1 MKIVLIKPSN
11 EGILGLEMIT
21 FVEPLGLEC
30 LAGVLEPAGH
40 ECHILDF
47 RIDGTETG
55 LKRCEDLDAPL
66 VGIQC
71 NFTTERYR
79 AVLAAREIKRRQP
92 GTLVVMGG
100 HDVSRDPAWFDD
112 PAIDIL
118 AVGDGE
124 EIMPELVE
132 ALEHDADL
140 GKVPGLVLNTP
151 KGQQSTGPAPR
162 RKDLNTLP
170 LPARHLIP
178 DYAPH
183 YFINLRKPLALMETA
198 RGCPFTCNFCSV
210 WKFHERS
217 FRQKSPARVV
227 EELRTIEAPNVFITD
242 DIFWLHV
249 GRGREMAEEIKASGI
264 RKFFT
269 VQTRTDIIVKHPELV
284 EQWKDCGH
292 LAVFLGVEKVD
303 DAGLS
308 SVNKKNSAD
317 TNLRAIEML
326 KEMGVGFTCNFIV
339 DPSWGSADFA
349 RLRDWISRHGT
360 YNSGF
365 SVLTPL
371 PGTDLWDEVKD
382 QVNTEDWELF
392 DIAHSV
398 LPTHLSLEDFYTE
411 FAGLWKHS
419 LEVRYRYRGK
429 YRLYLQAVAALLMG
443 KVKMG
448 DLKRGFNMAEL
459 MGRPDH
465 YLQQHHES
473 AAKLASIRAQL
484 AEAL

>member
-47 RIDGTETG
+47 RIDGTEVG
-55 LKRCEDLDAPL
+55 LDRCQALDAPI

-79 AVLAAREIKRRQP
+79 AVLAAREVKRRQP
-92 GTLVVMGG
+92 GNLVLMGG
-100 HDVSRDPAWFDD
+100 HDVSRDPAWFND

-118 AVGDGE
+118 AIGDGE

-140 GKVPGLVLNTP
+140 SKVPGLVLNTP
-151 KGQQSTGPAPR
+151 KGQQNTGPAPR

-170 LPARHLIP
+170 LPARHLITE
-178 DYAPH
+178 YSPH

-227 EELRTIEAPNVFITD
+227 EELRTIDAPNVFITD

-264 RKFFT
+264 KKFFT

-284 EQWKDCGH
+284 EQWKDCGN

-303 DAGLS
+303 DAGLN

-317 TNLRAIEML
+317 TNLRAIEIL
-326 KEMGVGFTCNFIV
+326 KELQVGFSCNFIV
-339 DPSWGSADFA
+339 DPSWGPADFA
-349 RLRDWISRHGT
+349 KLRDWISRHGT

-371 PGTDLWDEVKD
+371 PGTDLWDEVSG

-398 LPTHLSLEDFYTE
+398 LPTTLSLEDFYAE

-429 YRLYLQAVAALLMG
+429 YRLYLQAVAALLLG
-443 KVKMG
+443 KVKMS

-473 AAKLASIRAQL
+473 AAKLASIKAQL

>member
-47 RIDGTETG
+47 RIDGTELG
-55 LKRCEDLDAPL
+55 LDRCQALDAPI

-79 AVLAAREIKRRQP
+79 AVLAAREVKRRQP
-92 GTLVVMGG
+92 GNLVLMGG
-100 HDVSRDPAWFDD
+100 HDVSRDPAWFND

-118 AVGDGE
+118 AIGDGE

-140 GKVPGLVLNTP
+140 SKVPGLVLNTP
-151 KGQQSTGPAPR
+151 KGQQNTGPAPR

-170 LPARHLIP
+170 LPARHLITE
-178 DYAPH
+178 YSPH

-227 EELRTIEAPNVFITD
+227 EELRTIDAPNVFITD

-264 RKFFT
+264 KKFFT

-284 EQWKDCGH
+284 EQWKDCGN

-303 DAGLS
+303 DAGLN

-317 TNLRAIEML
+317 TNLR
-326 KEMGVGFTCNFIV
+326 
-339 DPSWGSADFA
+339 
-349 RLRDWISRHGT
+349 
-360 YNSGF
+360 
-365 SVLTPL
+365 
-371 PGTDLWDEVKD
+371 
-382 QVNTEDWELF
+382 ELF

-398 LPTHLSLEDFYTE
+398 LPTTLSLEDFYAE

-429 YRLYLQAVAALLMG
+429 YRLYLQAVAALLLG
-443 KVKMG
+443 KVKMS

-473 AAKLASIRAQL
+473 AAKLASIKAQL

>member
-30 LAGVLEPAGH
+30 VAGVLEAEGH

-55 LKRCEDLDAPL
+55 LARCQEIDAPL

-79 AVLAAREIKRRQP
+79 AVLAAREVKRRQP

-100 HDVSRDPAWFDD
+100 HDVSRDPAWFND

-118 AVGDGE
+118 AIGDGE
-124 EIMPELVE
+124 EIMPELLE
-132 ALEHDADL
+132 ALEHDSDL
-140 GKVPGLVLNTP
+140 KKVPGLVINSP
-151 KGQQSTGPAPR
+151 AGQKHTGPAPR
-162 RKDLNTLP
+162 RKDINSLP
-170 LPARHLIP
+170 LPTRHLIR

-183 YFINLRKPLALMETA
+183 YFINMRKPLALMETA
-198 RGCPFTCNFCSV
+198 RGCPYTCNFCSV

-217 FRQKSPARVV
+217 FRQKSPAQVV
-227 EELRTIEAPNVFITD
+227 RELATIDAPNVFITD

-249 GRGREMAEEIKASGI
+249 GRAREMAEEIKASRI
-264 RKFFT
+264 KKFFT
-269 VQTRTDIIVKHPELV
+269 VQTRTDIIVRHPELV
-284 EQWKDCGH
+284 EQWKDCGN
-292 LAVFLGVEKVD
+292 LAIFLGVEKVD

-317 TNLRAIEML
+317 TNLRAIEIL
-326 KEMGVGFTCNFIV
+326 KELQVGFACNFIV
-339 DPSWGSADFA
+339 DPSWGAADFA
-349 RLRDWISRHGT
+349 QLRDWITRHGT

-382 QVNTEDWELF
+382 QVNTQDWELF

-398 LPTHLSLEDFYTE
+398 LPTHLSLEQFYAE

-419 LEVRYRYRGK
+419 LEVRYHYRGK
-429 YRLYLQAVAALLMG
+429 YRMYLQAVAALLLGRVSLADMR
-443 KVKMG
+443 
-448 DLKRGFNMAEL
+448 RGWNMAQL
-459 MGRPDH
+459 MGQPDH
-465 YLQQHHES
+465 YLLQHHES
-473 AAKLASIRAQL
+473 AAKLASLQAQM